1 VVVGE
6 VATGVDLLVIGG
18 GPGGYSAALRAAAAG
33 RTVTLVERDR
43 IGGVCLNVGC
53 IPSKALIHVA
63 DTAGL
68 PDEAAAFGVDLQAS
82 VDLNRAQAWIG
93 DVVGR
98 LTGGVEQLLR
108 DAGVTLATGTA
119 RFATARRVAVTRG
132 DDATFYE
139 FNSVVL
145 ATGSRPVGLPGL
157 PFDGERIIDSTGALA
172 LRHVPRR
179 LTVVGGGYIGVEL
192 GGAFAKL
199 GAEVTIIELADQ
211 LLPGMP
217 LGLARTLERALRARG
232 VAIRLGTKVLGRD
245 GDNLLVE
252 GPSGEARLPIGGR
265 EGKEAE
271 TTPPAGDGW
280 SEGGSGNPSGAGSEG
295 AGGRPRGAGSE
306 GAGGRLRGA
315 GSEGGSGGGHVMGG
329 LAARGSGEP
338 VGILAPSE
346 TGEPPEGVVIVAV
359 GRKPNTDA
367 LGLSQAGVRVDADG
381 RIVVGADRR
390 AAKDVYAIGDIT
402 PGPALAHK
410 ATAEAD
416 VAVTAAGGRPAAFDP
431 ATIPAVVFSDP
442 QVATVG
448 LTAEQAAEAGADA
461 TTFRFPL
468 SASGRALAIG
478 RPDGYVE
485 IVAERGGGPTGGTV
499 LGVHMVGAG
508 VAELAAEAAL
518 AVEMGATAEDLALTI
533 APHPTLSEALAEA
546 AMGALGRPLHVRRR
560 REP

>member
-1 VVVGE
+1 MVVGE

-33 RTVTLVERDR
+33 RAVTLVERDR

-53 IPSKALIHVA
+53 IPSKALIQVA
-63 DTAGL
+63 DTVAL
-68 PDEAAAFGVDLQAS
+68 PEEAAAIGVDLQAS
-82 VDLNRAQAWIG
+82 VDLDRAQTWIG

-108 DAGVTLATGTA
+108 DAGVTVATGTA

-132 DDATFYE
+132 EDASFYE
-139 FNSVVL
+139 FGSVVL

-157 PFDGERIIDSTGALA
+157 PFDGRTVIDSTAALA

-199 GAEVTIIELADQ
+199 GADVTIVELAPQ

-217 LGLARTLERALRARG
+217 VGLARTVERALRALG
-232 VAIRLGTKVLGRD
+232 VTMRLGTKVLDRD
-245 GDNLLVE
+245 GDDLIVE
-252 GPSGEARLPIGGR
+252 GPSGGARLPI
-265 EGKEAE
+265 
-271 TTPPAGDGW
+271 
-280 SEGGSGNPSGAGSEG
+280 S
-295 AGGRPRGAGSE
+295 
-306 GAGGRLRGA
+306 
-315 GSEGGSGGGHVMGG
+315 
-329 LAARGSGEP
+329 
-338 VGILAPSE
+338 APSAE
-346 TGEPPEGVVIVAV
+346 GSSAQPVAHRAPIGPQAQPVALRPEPDGEKGAADGLVIVAV
-359 GRKPNTDA
+359 GRRPNTDS
-367 LGLSQAGVRVDADG
+367 LGLSQAGVRLDSDG
-381 RIVVGADRR
+381 RIMVAADRR
-390 AAKDVYAIGDIT
+390 AAKDIYAIGDIT

-410 ATAEAD
+410 ATAEAE
-416 VAVTAAGGRPAAFDP
+416 VAVTAAGGRPAAFHP

-448 LTAEQAAEAGADA
+448 LTAEQAVDAGADA

-478 RPDGYVE
+478 RPEGYVE
-485 IVAERGGGPTGGTV
+485 IVAERGGGATGGTV

-560 REP
+560 KEP

>member
-1 VVVGE
+1 MVVGE

-33 RTVTLVERDR
+33 RTVTLVEQERL
-43 IGGVCLNVGC
+43 GGVCLNVGC

-68 PDEAAAFGVDLQAS
+68 PDEAAAIGVDLTAA
-82 VDLNRAQAWIG
+82 VDMERAQAWIG

-108 DAGVTLATGTA
+108 DAGVTVATGTA
-119 RFATARRVAVTRG
+119 RFATARRVAVSGG
-132 DDATFYE
+132 DDPVFYE

-145 ATGSRPVGLPGL
+145 ATGSRPVGLSSV
-157 PFDGERIIDSTGALA
+157 PFDGERVLDSTAALA
-172 LRHVPRR
+172 LRRVPGR

-199 GAEVTIIELADQ
+199 GADVTIVELADQ

-217 LGLARTLERALRARG
+217 PGLARVVERVLRGRG
-232 VAIRLGTKVLGRD
+232 VTIRLGSKVLGIEHD
-245 GDNLLVE
+245 DLVVE
-252 GPSGEARLPIGGR
+252 GPQGEVRLPIGP
-265 EGKEAE
+265 E
-271 TTPPAGDGW
+271 GDG
-280 SEGGSGNPSGAGSEG
+280 
-295 AGGRPRGAGSE
+295 
-306 GAGGRLRGA
+306 L
-315 GSEGGSGGGHVMGG
+315 
-329 LAARGSGEP
+329 
-338 VGILAPSE
+338 
-346 TGEPPEGVVIVAV
+346 VVVAV
-359 GRKPNTDA
+359 GRRPNTDS
-367 LGLSQAGVRVDADG
+367 LGLGQAAVTLDADG

-402 PGPALAHK
+402 AGPALAHK
-410 ATAEAD
+410 ATAEAE
-416 VAVTAAGGRPAAFDP
+416 VAVTAAGGRRAAFDP

-442 QVATVG
+442 QIATVG
-448 LTAEQAAEAGADA
+448 LTAEQARRLYLAPDEI
-461 TTFRFPL
+461 TSFRFPL
-468 SASGRALAIG
+468 SASGRALALG
-478 RPDGYVE
+478 RPEGFVE
-485 IVAERGGGPTGGTV
+485 LVAERSGAGGGTI

-560 REP
+560 NPKKEP

>member
-1 VVVGE
+1 MVVGE
-6 VATGVDLLVIGG
+6 VAVGVDLLVIGG

-43 IGGVCLNVGC
+43 LGGVCLNVGC

-63 DTAGL
+63 DTAAL
-68 PDEAAAFGVDLQAS
+68 PGETGAIGVDLQAS
-82 VDLNRAQAWIG
+82 VDLERAQSWIG

-108 DAGVTLATGTA
+108 DAGVTVATGTA
-119 RFATARRVAVTRG
+119 RFATARRMAVTLG

-139 FNSVVL
+139 FGSVIL
-145 ATGSRPVGLPGL
+145 ATGSRPVELPGL
-157 PFDGERIIDSTGALA
+157 PFDGQRILDSTAALA
-172 LRHVPRR
+172 LRHVPPR
-179 LTVVGGGYIGVEL
+179 LTVIGGGYIGVEL

-199 GAEVTIIELADQ
+199 GADVTIIELADQ

-232 VAIRLGTKVLGRD
+232 VTIRLGTKVLEKD
-245 GDNLLVE
+245 GEDLVVE
-252 GPSGEARLPIGGR
+252 GPSGETRIPIG
-265 EGKEAE
+265 
-271 TTPPAGDGW
+271 
-280 SEGGSGNPSGAGSEG
+280 
-295 AGGRPRGAGSE
+295 
-306 GAGGRLRGA
+306 
-315 GSEGGSGGGHVMGG
+315 
-329 LAARGSGEP
+329 
-338 VGILAPSE
+338 
-346 TGEPPEGVVIVAV
+346 VVVVAV
-359 GRKPNTDA
+359 GRRPNTDS
-367 LGLSQAGVRVDADG
+367 LGLTQAGVRLDPDG
-381 RIVVGADRR
+381 RIVVAADRR

-416 VAVTAAGGRPAAFDP
+416 VAVTAAGGRRAAFDP

-442 QVATVG
+442 QIATVG
-448 LTAEQAAEAGADA
+448 LTAEQAAEDGADA

-468 SASGRALAIG
+468 SVSGRALALG
-478 RPDGYVE
+478 RSEGYVE
-485 IVAERGGGPTGGTV
+485 IVVERDGGSGGGSV

-518 AVEMGATAEDLALTI
+518 AIEMGATAEDLALTI

-560 REP
+560 KESRE

>member
-1 VVVGE
+1 MVVGE
-6 VATGVDLLVIGG
+6 VAVGVDLLVIGG

-43 IGGVCLNVGC
+43 LGGVCLNVGC

-63 DTAGL
+63 DTAAL
-68 PDEAAAFGVDLQAS
+68 PDETGAVGVDLQAS
-82 VDLNRAQAWIG
+82 VDMERAQTWIG

-98 LTGGVEQLLR
+98 LTGGVEHLLR

-119 RFATARRVAVTRG
+119 RFATARRMAVTLG

-139 FNSVVL
+139 FGSVIL
-145 ATGSRPVGLPGL
+145 ATGSRSVELPGL
-157 PFDGERIIDSTGALA
+157 PFDGQQILDSTAALA
-172 LRHVPRR
+172 LRRVPPR

-199 GAEVTIIELADQ
+199 GGDVTIVELADQ

-232 VAIRLGTKVLGRD
+232 VTIRLGTKVLDRD
-245 GDNLLVE
+245 GEDLVVE
-252 GPSGEARLPIGGR
+252 GPSGESRLPIGAPFDG
-265 EGKEAE
+265 GGAGHAE
-271 TTPPAGDGW
+271 VGAGDG
-280 SEGGSGNPSGAGSEG
+280 
-295 AGGRPRGAGSE
+295 
-306 GAGGRLRGA
+306 
-315 GSEGGSGGGHVMGG
+315 
-329 LAARGSGEP
+329 
-338 VGILAPSE
+338 
-346 TGEPPEGVVIVAV
+346 VVVVAV
-359 GRKPNTDA
+359 GRRPNTDS
-367 LGLSQAGVRVDADG
+367 LGLNQAGVSLGPDG
-381 RIVVGADRR
+381 RIAVAPDRR

-416 VAVTAAGGRPAAFDP
+416 VAVTAAGGRRAAFDP
-431 ATIPAVVFSDP
+431 AAIPAVVFSDP
-442 QVATVG
+442 QIATVG
-448 LTAEQAAEAGADA
+448 LTTEQAAEDGADA

-468 SASGRALAIG
+468 SASGRALALG
-478 RPDGYVE
+478 RPEGYVE
-485 IVAERGGGPTGGTV
+485 IVAERGAAGGGV
-499 LGVHMVGAG
+499 LGIHMVGAG

-518 AVEMGATAEDLALTI
+518 AIEMGATVEDLALTI

-560 REP
+560 KESRE

>member
-1 VVVGE
+1 MVVGE
-6 VATGVDLLVIGG
+6 VAVGVDLLVIGG

-43 IGGVCLNVGC
+43 LGGVCLNVGC

-63 DTAGL
+63 DTAAL
-68 PDEAAAFGVDLQAS
+68 PDETGAIGVDLQAS
-82 VDLNRAQAWIG
+82 VDLERAQTWIG

-98 LTGGVEQLLR
+98 LTGDVEQLLR

-119 RFATARRVAVTRG
+119 RFATARRIAVTLG

-139 FNSVVL
+139 FGSVIL
-145 ATGSRPVGLPGL
+145 ATGSRSLELPGL
-157 PFDGERIIDSTGALA
+157 PFDGQRILDSTAALA
-172 LRHVPRR
+172 LRRVPRR

-199 GAEVTIIELADQ
+199 GADVTIVELADQ

-217 LGLARTLERALRARG
+217 VGLARTLERALRARG
-232 VAIRLGTKVLGRD
+232 VTVRLGTKVLERD
-245 GDNLLVE
+245 SDDLVVE
-252 GPSGEARLPIGGR
+252 GPSGEARLPIGASPDQRQGG
-265 EGKEAE
+265 EG
-271 TTPPAGDGW
+271 AGDG
-280 SEGGSGNPSGAGSEG
+280 
-295 AGGRPRGAGSE
+295 
-306 GAGGRLRGA
+306 
-315 GSEGGSGGGHVMGG
+315 
-329 LAARGSGEP
+329 
-338 VGILAPSE
+338 I
-346 TGEPPEGVVIVAV
+346 VVVAV
-359 GRKPNTDA
+359 GRRPNTDA
-367 LGLSQAGVRVDADG
+367 LGLSQAGVRLDSDG
-381 RIVVGADRR
+381 RITVAADRR

-442 QVATVG
+442 QIATVG
-448 LTAEQAAEAGADA
+448 LTAEQAAEAGAEA

-468 SASGRALAIG
+468 SASGRALALG
-478 RPDGYVE
+478 RPEGYVE
-485 IVAERGGGPTGGTV
+485 IVAERSGGSAGGTV

-518 AVEMGATAEDLALTI
+518 AVEMGATTEDLALTI

-560 REP
+560 KDSR

>member
-1 VVVGE
+1 MVVGE

-43 IGGVCLNVGC
+43 LGGVCLNVGC

-63 DTAGL
+63 DTAAL
-68 PDEAAAFGVDLQAS
+68 PDETAAIGVDLQAS
-82 VDLNRAQAWIG
+82 VDLGRAQAWIG

-108 DAGVTLATGTA
+108 DAGVTVATGTA
-119 RFATARRVAVTRG
+119 RFATARRVAVTLG
-132 DDATFYE
+132 DDASFYE
-139 FNSVVL
+139 FGSAIV
-145 ATGSRPVGLPGL
+145 ATGSRSVELPGL
-157 PFDGERIIDSTGALA
+157 PFDGERVLDSTAALA

-199 GAEVTIIELADQ
+199 GADVTIVELADQ

-232 VAIRLGTKVLGRD
+232 LTIRLGTKVLERD
-245 GDNLLVE
+245 GDDLVVE
-252 GPSGEARLPIGGR
+252 GPSGEARLPVGLTVEDREPAPPVAPGAPIGPGV
-265 EGKEAE
+265 
-271 TTPPAGDGW
+271 PPVAP
-280 SEGGSGNPSGAGSEG
+280 GSATDNGEG
-295 AGGRPRGAGSE
+295 AGE
-306 GAGGRLRGA
+306 D
-315 GSEGGSGGGHVMGG
+315 
-329 LAARGSGEP
+329 
-338 VGILAPSE
+338 
-346 TGEPPEGVVIVAV
+346 VVVVAV
-359 GRKPNTDA
+359 GRRPNTDS
-367 LGLSQAGVRVDADG
+367 LGLGQAGARLDSDG
-381 RIVVGADRR
+381 RIMVAADRR

-410 ATAEAD
+410 ATAEAE
-416 VAVTAAGGRPAAFDP
+416 VAVTAAGGRRAAFDP
-431 ATIPAVVFSDP
+431 AAIPAVVFSDP
-442 QVATVG
+442 QVVTVG
-448 LTAEQAAEAGADA
+448 LTVEQAAEEGAEA
-461 TTFRFPL
+461 TSFRFPL
-468 SASGRALAIG
+468 SASGRALALG
-478 RPDGYVE
+478 HPEGYVE
-485 IVAERGGGPTGGTV
+485 IVTERGGGTTGGTV

-518 AVEMGATAEDLALTI
+518 ALEMGATAEDLALTI

-560 REP
+560 KEPDQ

>member
-1 VVVGE
+1 MVVGE

-63 DTAGL
+63 DTAAL
-68 PDEAAAFGVDLQAS
+68 PDETAAIGVDLQAS

-108 DAGVTLATGTA
+108 DAGVTLTTGTA
-119 RFATARRVAVTRG
+119 RFATARRMAVTRG

-139 FNSVVL
+139 FGSVVL
-145 ATGSRPVGLPGL
+145 ATGSRPVEMPGL
-157 PFDGERIIDSTGALA
+157 PFDGQQIIDSTGALA
-172 LRHVPRR
+172 LRRIPRR

-199 GAEVTIIELADQ
+199 GAEVTIVELADQ

-217 LGLARTLERALRARG
+217 LGLARTLERALRSRG
-232 VAIRLGTKVLGRD
+232 VTIRLGTKVLERD
-245 GDNLLVE
+245 ADELIIE
-252 GPSGEARLPIGGR
+252 GPSGEARHPIGT
-265 EGKEAE
+265 EGLV
-271 TTPPAGDGW
+271 T
-280 SEGGSGNPSGAGSEG
+280 
-295 AGGRPRGAGSE
+295 
-306 GAGGRLRGA
+306 
-315 GSEGGSGGGHVMGG
+315 
-329 LAARGSGEP
+329 
-338 VGILAPSE
+338 
-346 TGEPPEGVVIVAV
+346 VAV
-359 GRKPNTDA
+359 GRRPNTDS
-367 LGLSQAGVRVDADG
+367 LGLSQAGVRTDSDG
-381 RIVVGADRR
+381 RIIVAADRR
-390 AAKDVYAIGDIT
+390 AAKDVYATGDIT

-410 ATAEAD
+410 ATAEAE
-416 VAVTAAGGRPAAFDP
+416 VAVTAAGGGRAAFDP
-431 ATIPAVVFSDP
+431 AAIPAVVFSDP

-448 LTAEQAAEAGADA
+448 LTAEQAAEQGAEA
-461 TTFRFPL
+461 STFRFPL
-468 SASGRALAIG
+468 SASGRALALG
-478 RPDGYVE
+478 RPEGYVE
-485 IVAERGGGPTGGTV
+485 IVAERGGGPAGGTV

-518 AVEMGATAEDLALTI
+518 AIEMGATAEDLALTI

-546 AMGALGRPLHVRRR
+546 AMGVLGRPLHIRRR
-560 REP
+560 KEP

>member
-1 VVVGE
+1 MVVGE

-43 IGGVCLNVGC
+43 LGGICLNVGC

-63 DTAGL
+63 DTVAL
-68 PDEAAAFGVDLQAS
+68 PDEAAAIGVDLTAS
-82 VDLNRAQAWIG
+82 VDLDRAQAWIG

-108 DAGVTLATGTA
+108 DAGVTVATGTA

-132 DDATFYE
+132 DDAAFYE
-139 FNSVVL
+139 FNSMLL
-145 ATGSRPVGLPGL
+145 ATGSRPVELGSV
-157 PFDGERIIDSTGALA
+157 PFDGQRVLDSTAALA
-172 LRHVPRR
+172 LRRVPDR

-199 GAEVTIIELADQ
+199 GAEVTIVELADQ

-217 LGLARTLERALRARG
+217 LGLARVLERAMRARG
-232 VAIRLGTKVLGRD
+232 VTIRLGTKVLGTD
-245 GDNLLVE
+245 GDDLVVE
-252 GPSGEARLPIGGR
+252 GPTGEARLPMGGTAAG
-265 EGKEAE
+265 EG
-271 TTPPAGDGW
+271 PDGRGA
-280 SEGGSGNPSGAGSEG
+280 SEG
-295 AGGRPRGAGSE
+295 R
-306 GAGGRLRGA
+306 
-315 GSEGGSGGGHVMGG
+315 
-329 LAARGSGEP
+329 
-338 VGILAPSE
+338 
-346 TGEPPEGVVIVAV
+346 GVVVVAV
-359 GRKPNTDA
+359 GRRPNTDS
-367 LGLSQAGVRVDADG
+367 LGLAAAGVPLHSDG
-381 RIVVGADRR
+381 RIVVGPDRR
-390 AAKDVYAIGDIT
+390 AARDVYAIGDIT

-416 VAVTAAGGRPAAFDP
+416 VAVTAAGGGRAAFDP
-431 ATIPAVVFSDP
+431 AAIPAVVFSDP

-448 LTAEQAAEAGADA
+448 LTAEQSADA
-461 TTFRFPL
+461 GGDPISFRFPL
-468 SASGRALAIG
+468 SASGRAQALA
-478 RPDGYVE
+478 RPEGYIE
-485 IVAERGGGPTGGTV
+485 LVAERGGPGGGTV
-499 LGVHMVGAG
+499 VGVHMVGAG

-560 REP
+560 KEP

>member
-1 VVVGE
+1 MVVGE

-43 IGGVCLNVGC
+43 LGGVCLNVGC

-63 DTAGL
+63 DTAAL
-68 PDEAAAFGVDLQAS
+68 PAETAAIGVDLQAS
-82 VDLNRAQAWIG
+82 VDLDRAQAWIG

-108 DAGVTLATGTA
+108 DAGVTLATGAA
-119 RFATARRVAVTRG
+119 RFATARRLAVTRG

-139 FNSVVL
+139 FGSVIL
-145 ATGSRPVGLPGL
+145 ATGSRPVELPGL
-157 PFDGERIIDSTGALA
+157 PFDGERIIDSTAALA

-199 GAEVTIIELADQ
+199 GSEVTIVELADQ

-232 VAIRLGTKVLGRD
+232 LAIRPGTKVLEQD
-245 GDNLLVE
+245 WDDLVVE
-252 GPSGEARLPIGGR
+252 GPSGEARLPM
-265 EGKEAE
+265 
-271 TTPPAGDGW
+271 
-280 SEGGSGNPSGAGSEG
+280 GAD
-295 AGGRPRGAGSE
+295 
-306 GAGGRLRGA
+306 
-315 GSEGGSGGGHVMGG
+315 
-329 LAARGSGEP
+329 
-338 VGILAPSE
+338 
-346 TGEPPEGVVIVAV
+346 GVVVVAV
-359 GRKPNTDA
+359 GRRPNTDS
-367 LGLSQAGVRVDADG
+367 LGLAQAGVSLHADS
-381 RIVVGADRR
+381 RIVVGPDRR

-410 ATAEAD
+410 ATAEAE
-416 VAVTAAGGRPAAFDP
+416 VAVAAAGGRRAAFDP

-448 LTAEQAAEAGADA
+448 LTAEQAAEAGAEA
-461 TTFRFPL
+461 VTFRFPL
-468 SASGRALAIG
+468 SASGRALALA
-478 RPDGYVE
+478 RPEGYVE
-485 IVAERGGGPTGGTV
+485 VVAERGGGPTGGTV

-560 REP
+560 KEPGR